1 MTMKKWSTVCNLHS
15 EDPDPWVEDPDEL
28 WLLLVPPYPH
38 VLRIDNFKTAEDDG
52 PDEAWLSLVRSAPN
66 AFRGCPGK
74 GVGWLRNMAGKKL
87 HHPCLL
93 IL

>member
-28 WLLLVPPYPH
+28 
-38 VLRIDNFKTAEDDG
+38 IDNFKTAEDDG